1 MDSRRI
7 AAGHFTA
14 FITILI
20 WGTTYISTKVL
31 LVDFMPIEI
40 LFYRFMIGYITL
52 LLVYPH
58 RLNTTCFKEESLFM
72 AAGLCGVTLYFL
84 LENIALTYTLAS
96 NVGVIISIAP
106 LLTAVFAHFFL
117 DGEKFRPQFFAGFI
131 IAILGI
137 VLIGLNGSFIL
148 KLNPIGDILAT
159 LAAVVW
165 ALYSV
170 LVRKI
175 SMLSYNTIGSTRRV
189 FFYGLLLMIPALFF
203 FNFHIDLYKF
213 TNPSNLLNILFLG
226 FGASALCF
234 VSWNWAVGV
243 LGAVK
248 TSTYIYLV
256 PVITITASALILH
269 ERITWLAIFGASFTL
284 AGLYISERKTAILI
298 KENQS

>member
-1 MDSRRI
+1 MDRHRI
-7 AAGHFTA
+7 AAGHSIA

-31 LVDFMPIEI
+31 LVAFTPIEI

-58 RLNTTCFKEESLFM
+58 RLSTKNFKEESLFM

-106 LLTAVFAHFFL
+106 LFTAIFAHFFL
-117 DGEKFRPQFFAGFI
+117 AGEKFRPQFVAGFI

-148 KLNPIGDILAT
+148 KLNPLGDILAT

-175 SMLSYNTIGSTRRV
+175 SILSYNTIGSTRRV

-203 FNFHIDLYKF
+203 FNFHIDFNKF
-213 TNPSNLLNILFLG
+213 TSMSNVLNILYLG

-248 TSTYIYLV
+248 TSAYIYIV
-256 PVITITASALILH
+256 PVITMTASALILH
-269 ERITWLAIFGASFTL
+269 EKITWLAILGASFTL